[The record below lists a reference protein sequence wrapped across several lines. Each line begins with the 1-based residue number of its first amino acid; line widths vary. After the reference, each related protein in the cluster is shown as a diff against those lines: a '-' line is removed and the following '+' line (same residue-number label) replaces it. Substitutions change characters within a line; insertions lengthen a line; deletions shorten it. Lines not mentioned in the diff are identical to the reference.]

1 MIKVIGRI
9 REFDVDISG
18 LLNVY
23 IDILAEKNQH
33 LNVQVPTKIDSSMTA
48 TVMNQQ
54 LLDFVQ
60 GYAVANM
67 GVVFDIGDV
76 SRLLG
81 GIDLV

>member
-23 IDILAEKNQH
+23 IDIMAEKNQH
-33 LNVQVPTKIDSSMTA
+33 LNVPVPTKIDSAMTA

-60 GYAVANM
+60 AYAVANM

-81 GIDLV
+81 GIDLI